1 MNRRQALKL
10 ALAALTGG
18 TIAPLLPTPTPI
30 HDKLVRDLTR
40 AGIEI
45 PFKVLPTDIYVRGPL
60 YRVLYGRLYPH
71 ASIPIASGE
80 AAG

>member
-1 MNRRQALKL
+1 MKA
-10 ALAALTGG
+10 ALAAMLGG
-18 TIAPLLPTPTPI
+18 PAALEALPSI
-30 HDKLVRDLTR
+30 HAKFCRDLTQ